1 MFCDILFLKKGGVA
15 MIYETIG
22 NNIKF
27 LRKERKMTQSEL
39 AELLFVSP
47 QMVSRYENN
56 GAAPDIVM
64 LAQICQIFHVS
75 MDTLCGLNSTSK
87 EKQIK
92 RLYEK
97 YLEKSK
103 GDFSTLCKQYE
114 HFIIDAAGF
123 INDERVMK
131 IQLSLLENLH
141 DNIENEIQHREINEK
156 IFECATRILDLSQ
169 DDELRSYANYR
180 MAVYYCET
188 PFENKDYQKNLCL
201 SKEYL
206 RKVLMCTYF
215 PEYTPILGVDVR
227 SDDYTKAQIDN
238 IDFFAGM
245 LYKSIQ
251 QLRRSDKENGISTKY
266 DELFCGLTK
275 YLSGKVSES
284 LEHNPKPSL

>member
-1 MFCDILFLKKGGVA
+1 
-15 MIYETIG
+15 MIYKTIG

-27 LRKERKMTQSEL
+27 LRKEHKMTQSEL

-87 EKQIK
+87 DEQIK
-92 RLYEK
+92 RLSEK
-97 YLEKSK
+97 YFCKAE
-103 GDFSTLCKQYE
+103 DNFSTLYKQYE
-114 HFIIDAAGF
+114 NFIIDAVSY

-141 DNIENEIQHREINEK
+141 DNIENEMQHREINEK

-215 PEYTPILGVDVR
+215 PEYTPLIGIDIR
-227 SDDYTKAQIDN
+227 SEKYSKVQMDN
-238 IDFFAGM
+238 IEFFANK
-245 LYKSIQ
+245 LYNAIQ
-251 QLRRSDKENGISTKY
+251 QLLRKDAEDNLSVKY
-266 DELFCGLTK
+266 NALFCGLENFLDK
-275 YLSGKVSES
+275 
-284 LEHNPKPSL
+284 

>member
-1 MFCDILFLKKGGVA
+1 

-22 NNIKF
+22 NNIKIF
-27 LRKERKMTQSEL
+27 RKERKMTQSEL

-56 GAAPDIVM
+56 GAAPDIAM

-156 IFECATRILDLSQ
+156 IFECASRILDLSQ

-251 QLRRSDKENGISTKY
+251 QLYRQDKENGISAKY
-266 DELFCGLTK
+266 DELFCGLKK
-275 YLSGKVSES
+275 YLTNK
-284 LEHNPKPSL
+284 

>member
-1 MFCDILFLKKGGVA
+1 
-15 MIYETIG
+15 MIYKTIG

-27 LRKERKMTQSEL
+27 LRKEHKMTQSEL

-87 EKQIK
+87 DKQIN
-92 RLYEK
+92 RLSEK
-97 YLEKSK
+97 YFCKAE
-103 GDFSTLCKQYE
+103 DNFSTLYKQYE
-114 HFIIDAAGF
+114 NFIIDAVSY

-141 DNIENEIQHREINEK
+141 DNIENEMQHREINEK

-180 MAVYYCET
+180 MAVYYSET
-188 PFENKDYQKNLCL
+188 PFENENYEKNLCL
-201 SKEYL
+201 SKEHL
-206 RKVLMCTYF
+206 RKVLLCTYF
-215 PEYTPILGVDVR
+215 PEYTPMLGGDIR
-227 SDDYTKAQIDN
+227 SEDYTRIQLN
-238 IDFFAGM
+238 NMDFFANK

-251 QLRRSDKENGISTKY
+251 QLRRSDKENGISSKY

-275 YLSGKVSES
+275 YLTGKASES
-284 LEHNPKPSL
+284 LEHNQKPSP

>member
-1 MFCDILFLKKGGVA
+1 MFYDILFLKKGGAA
-15 MIYETIG
+15 MIYEMIG

-87 EKQIK
+87 DEQIK
-92 RLYEK
+92 RLSEK
-97 YLEKSK
+97 YFCKAE
-103 GDFSTLCKQYE
+103 DNFSTLYKQYKN
-114 HFIIDAAGF
+114 FIIDSVSY

-141 DNIENEIQHREINEK
+141 DNVENEMQHREINEK

-251 QLRRSDKENGISTKY
+251 QLHRSDKENGISAKY
-266 DELFCGLTK
+266 NELFCGLTK
-275 YLSGKVSES
+275 ILDK
-284 LEHNPKPSL
+284 